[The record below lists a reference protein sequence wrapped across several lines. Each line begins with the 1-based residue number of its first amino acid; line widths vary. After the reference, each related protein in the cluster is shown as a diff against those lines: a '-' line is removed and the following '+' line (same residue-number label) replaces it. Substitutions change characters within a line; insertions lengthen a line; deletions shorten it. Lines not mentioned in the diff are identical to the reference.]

1 MNTKQ
6 PICVSCSHF
15 VIQDTSDLA
24 TKLKGL
30 LAQVQK
36 VRPLPVVSSHP
47 EYVSLVQG
55 FTFLVLSQPIS
66 THSTITDHVVAKVE
80 GVPAKGKAKAKA
92 GQGDF
97 QSILF
102 WTNEQA
108 NIMFGNQLYVFF
120 NGPWST
126 GKTLL
131 MRERAL
137 MWARQNPKKPLYF
150 VLARAESAKRT
161 SLLEMELKYFFHK
174 KHKLL
179 NVEVFGLPA
188 DENDTLSCLLSEVT
202 TRPLGSWMVDELIM
216 PKPKDHQ
223 EWANKLQQL
232 QSYLAAQTGK
242 PLLWIVCSGID
253 QGETEH
259 FKQDY
264 LDTLLPPEFYQLHTS
279 LPLRNTKRVLE
290 AANLEANTD
299 VKDLFGAIKTNP
311 VYDLPANL
319 IPGVQ
324 CSKVFFTDKNDH
336 HGMASVVEAACKEV
350 LGRTGGAGF
359 PVLCDGWKSLQISI
373 VKRGLERAGV
383 TALVYQRYAKS
394 SCSEAEVEEWLRR
407 KRSREEERCLITDEY
422 MSRGWEASHL
432 LVVAF
437 YSTGGWEN
445 LVMRTVGYCALVKM
459 R

>member
-1 MNTKQ
+1 M
-6 PICVSCSHF
+6 S
-15 VIQDTSDLA
+15 TSA
-24 TKLKGL
+24 T
-30 LAQVQK
+30 
-36 VRPLPVVSSHP
+36 SS
-47 EYVSLVQG
+47 L
-55 FTFLVLSQPIS
+55 
-66 THSTITDHVVAKVE
+66 
-80 GVPAKGKAKAKA
+80 
-92 GQGDF
+92 
-97 QSILF
+97 
-102 WTNEQA
+102 
-108 NIMFGNQLYVFF
+108 
-120 NGPWST
+120 
-126 GKTLL
+126 
-131 MRERAL
+131 
-137 MWARQNPKKPLYF
+137 
-150 VLARAESAKRT
+150 
-161 SLLEMELKYFFHK
+161 
-174 KHKLL
+174 
-179 NVEVFGLPA
+179 
-188 DENDTLSCLLSEVT
+188 C
-202 TRPLGSWMVDELIM
+202 
-216 PKPKDHQ
+216 
-223 EWANKLQQL
+223 
-232 QSYLAAQTGK
+232 LAAQAGK

-336 HGMASVVEAACKEV
+336 QGMASVVDAACKEV